1 MYKISEGRV
10 LIRITAQGPLER
22 TLADFWRMT
31 WEKNSKN
38 IVMLNKLIENSR
50 NKCARYW
57 PEEVGHEMQF
67 EVGNI
72 IYKVTLLGTG

>member
-1 MYKISEGRV
+1 
-10 LIRITAQGPLER
+10 
-22 TLADFWRMT
+22 
-31 WEKNSKN
+31 
-38 IVMLNKLIENSR
+38 MLNKLIENSR

-72 IYKVTLLGTG
+72 IYKVTLLGTGSKHFLYF

>member
-1 MYKISEGRV
+1 
-10 LIRITAQGPLER
+10 
-22 TLADFWRMT
+22 
-31 WEKNSKN
+31 
-38 IVMLNKLIENSR
+38 MLNKLIENSR

-72 IYKVTLLGTG
+72 IYKVTLLGTGWKHFFVFLTVRFFLILNIFNRLQKKSSIQSVS

>member
-1 MYKISEGRV
+1 
-10 LIRITAQGPLER
+10 
-22 TLADFWRMT
+22 MT

-72 IYKVTLLGTG
+72 IYKVTLLGTGSKYFLNFYFTFF